1 MTSPNDPLSDI
12 FSQIAADDAVDPAV
26 FDQSLEAA
34 FDHDG
39 SGFDELVPDN
49 DDSSTEGDLVAGVDG
64 GDVDSHDDVFETD
77 DADID
82 GDATDFSIGHDLTDD
97 YSTGDDLTL

>member
-34 FDHDG
+34 FDYDG

-49 DDSSTEGDLVAGVDG
+49 DDSSTDGDLVVGVDG
-64 GDVDSHDDVFETD
+64 GDVDSHGDVFETD
-77 DADID
+77 DADLD
-82 GDATDFSIGHDLTDD
+82 GDATDFSLGPDLTDD

>member
-34 FDHDG
+34 FDYDG

-49 DDSSTEGDLVAGVDG
+49 NDSSTEGDVAVGIDG
-64 GDVDSHDDVFETD
+64 GDVDSQGDVFETD
-77 DADID
+77 DADLD
-82 GDATDFSIGHDLTDD
+82 GDATDFSLGPDLTDD
-97 YSTGDDLTL
+97 YSTGDDLAL